1 MSEIAIA
8 IIIVAL
14 LVLLVGYTFVS
25 QSLEKRRKRRN
36 RLLLA
41 LKHRKRN
48 FKFMVT
54 GFPRGFLTKELTLI
68 VYRALLDACEHL
80 SRLEPKDASHME
92 DFTAFSAELE
102 QIKQQEQAQ
111 RARIEN
117 PEQVGEIKQL
127 LEELYRFI
135 AHQGE
140 RGNLSEAQS
149 QVYQDQIKRL
159 ALQASVDAYAA
170 NARLAQGAGKPRLAL
185 HYYSLAKKLLLGENG
200 GQGYQ
205 KQLSQLQ
212 EIIGKLKSQVDQQPE
227 TPQQAG
233 PAPEEKKEWEEFSK
247 KEEGWKKKQLYD

>member
-48 FKFMVT
+48 FKFMAT

-68 VYRALLDACEHL
+68 IYRALLDACEHL
-80 SRLEPKDASHME
+80 SRLEPKEASHME
-92 DFTAFSAELE
+92 DYTQFSAELE

-111 RARIEN
+111 RARLEN
-117 PEQVGEIKQL
+117 PEQMGDIKQL

-135 AHQGE
+135 THQGE
-140 RGNLSEAQS
+140 RGNLSEAQT

-159 ALQASVDAYAA
+159 VLQASVDAHAA

-185 HYYSLAKKLLLGENG
+185 HYYTLAKKLLLRENG

-205 KQLSQLQ
+205 KQLTQLQ
-212 EIIGKLKSQVDQQPE
+212 DIIGKLKEQLAQQPDAPLE
-227 TPQQAG
+227 GG